1 MRRIALALGVLLAVS
16 PAFAEDTKPK
26 PAKQQAKC
34 KNKVVGKGLDRKVV
48 CEIEQEIPV
57 PASAAKPKVVV
68 VNPADG
74 RKVTGRPKLTDPLEG
89 LPHRR
94 D

>member
-1 MRRIALALGVLLAVS
+1 MRRIAFGFLLAVS
-16 PAFAEDTKPK
+16 PAFADDAKPK
-26 PAKQQAKC
+26 PQPVKQQAKC

-68 VNPADG
+68 VNQADG

-89 LPHRR
+89 LPKRR
-94 D
+94 E